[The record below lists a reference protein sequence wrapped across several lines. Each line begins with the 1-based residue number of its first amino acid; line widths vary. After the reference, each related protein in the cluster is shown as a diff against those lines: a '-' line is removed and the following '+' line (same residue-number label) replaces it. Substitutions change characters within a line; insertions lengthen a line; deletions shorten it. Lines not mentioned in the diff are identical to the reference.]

1 MESSLVILNMCKYS
15 IYLEIRIIWFTY
27 HSQNIYVVY
36 LVLSTKKVIPELSL
50 VVIYILEM
58 RKLDQAEV

>member
-1 MESSLVILNMCKYS
+1 MKSSLAILNMHKYS

-36 LVLSTKKVIPELSL
+36 LVLNTKKVIQELSL
-50 VVIYILEM
+50 VVIYILET